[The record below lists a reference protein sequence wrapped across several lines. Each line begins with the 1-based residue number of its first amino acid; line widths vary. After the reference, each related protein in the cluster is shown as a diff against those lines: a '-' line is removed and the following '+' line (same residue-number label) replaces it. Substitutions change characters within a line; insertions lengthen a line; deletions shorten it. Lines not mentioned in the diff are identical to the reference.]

1 MITLSNLEIKQIE
14 CEINEYNIQ
23 YEDIIAEVTD
33 HVICEI
39 EYEINQHNLDFDS
52 AFILVFN
59 KWRPMLRP
67 NLSSKYNHIP
77 SFISN
82 SWTEKDSARW
92 KIAGALTALF
102 GLFYF
107 GISYWTR
114 YDLLLFAVVL
124 LGITVL
130 LSFNMFRFLKE
141 TQNYR
146 SFYLKT
152 LSKKQ
157 IINVLVFMGLTIYE
171 LSRYISKPNT
181 DFGTLII
188 GLIAIYTF
196 INTVLIYRESLKLI
210 KN

>member
-1 MITLSNLEIKQIE
+1 MKTVSNLEIKQIE

-33 HVICEI
+33 HIICEI
-39 EYEINQHNLDFDS
+39 EYEMNQHNLDFDN

-67 NLSSKYNHIP
+67 NLSSKYNDIP

-130 LSFNMFRFLKE
+130 LSFNMFRFLKK

-157 IINVLVFMGLTIYE
+157 SINVLVFMGLTIYE
-171 LSRYISKPNT
+171 LSRYIRKPNT
-181 DFGTLII
+181 DFATLII

-196 INTVLIYRESLKLI
+196 TNTVLIYRESLKLI
-210 KN
+210 KD